1 MNRHT
6 LGKILLGCTLPV
18 LLIGLWQLATSSGWV
33 TPEKL
38 PPPLDVAQ
46 KWLAYLLPGA
56 AYEGGN
62 WLTWALSG
70 ELVQDTRRSMWRIV
84 LGFGIGA
91 GLALPLG
98 LLMGTRPR
106 AFELINPLIQ
116 ILRPIP
122 PIAFIPLSIIWFGI
136 GDPPAVFLIAIGAF
150 FPVLLNTVAGVHQVD
165 GIFLRAA
172 RNLGA
177 RGLILFWRVI
187 LPAAT
192 PSILTGIRLGIGTAF
207 IVVIVA
213 EMVGVQGGIGFR
225 ISESREFYWTDKI
238 IAGMISIGMLGLM
251 IDIAMNRLNA
261 YLLRWH
267 RGLEH

>member
-165 GIFLRAA
+165 GIFCVLPEIW
-172 RNLGA
+172 G
-177 RGLILFWRVI
+177 RV
-187 LPAAT
+187 A
-192 PSILTGIRLGIGTAF
+192 
-207 IVVIVA
+207 
-213 EMVGVQGGIGFR
+213 
-225 ISESREFYWTDKI
+225 
-238 IAGMISIGMLGLM
+238 
-251 IDIAMNRLNA
+251 
-261 YLLRWH
+261 
-267 RGLEH
+267 